1 MEENIKDEAK
11 FSQNEIIDIRN
22 ISNVATG
29 TVKIESNNDQGQTL
43 GSGVFL
49 KIERNNKPFNFL
61 MTNHHIIT
69 KDMIEHR
76 ETITI
81 FYDNE
86 KSKLSLELN
95 KKERIIQT
103 YNDFQIDVTIVEII
117 PIDKIEN
124 KFFLNVDLDLDD
136 ISLKKK
142 DIPIQ
147 VIQYPNGENL
157 SYSNGKMNLFQSID
171 YMFYH
176 DASTLE
182 GSSGSP
188 IVLKGKK
195 KVIGIHKGAKK
206 DKNNVIEKNVG
217 IFIGIVIEAIK
228 EYKKNGEGKEYYENG
243 NLKYEGNFEEDEYE
257 GDGTFYGENSIKY
270 IGQFK
275 KGKKNGKGKE
285 YYENGDLKYEGNF
298 EEDEY
303 EGDGTFYGQDGKIY
317 IGEFKKGKKNGDFC
331 IYNKEGGLIKE
342 CKYEDDNPIEENLSN
357 DNTDTGD
364 KREESEFQE
373 KNEED
378 GKSDDDNSSD
388 EDKKPKSNNIVDM
401 LGQIGEFFKPLG
413 EKLGIKCT
421 RATCKHEIK
430 YHYQK
435 GTGRWKCRKC
445 PKDNNI
451 CVIDII

>member
-69 KDMIEHR
+69 KDMIEQG

-117 PIDKIEN
+117 PKDKIEN
-124 KFFLNVDLDLDD
+124 KFFLNVDLDDYRSLEEKD
-136 ISLKKK
+136 I
-142 DIPIQ
+142 IPIQ

-157 SYSNGKMNLFQSID
+157 SYSNGKMNRFQSID

-188 IVLKGKK
+188 IVLKGKE

-257 GDGTFYGENSIKY
+257 GDGTFYGQDGKIY
-270 IGQFK
+270 IGKFK
-275 KGKKNGKGKE
+275 KGKKNG
-285 YYENGDLKYEGNF
+285 N
-298 EEDEY
+298 
-303 EGDGTFYGQDGKIY
+303 
-317 IGEFKKGKKNGDFC
+317 FC
-331 IYNKEGGLIKE
+331 ICNKEGGLIKE

-388 EDKKPKSNNIVDM
+388 EDKKPLSDM
-401 LGQIGEFFKPLG
+401 IGQIGEFFKPLG

-421 RATCKHEIK
+421 RATCKHETK
-430 YHYQK
+430 YHHQI

>member
-69 KDMIEHR
+69 KDMIEQG

-124 KFFLNVDLDLDD
+124 KFFLNVDLDDYRS
-136 ISLKKK
+136 IKEK

-157 SYSNGKMNLFQSID
+157 SYSNGKMNRFQSID

-188 IVLKGKK
+188 IVLKGKE

-243 NLKYEGNFEEDEYE
+243 N
-257 GDGTFYGENSIKY
+257 
-270 IGQFK
+270 
-275 KGKKNGKGKE
+275 
-285 YYENGDLKYEGNF
+285 LKYEGNF

-388 EDKKPKSNNIVDM
+388 EDNKPKSNIIDII
-401 LGQIGEFFKPLG
+401 GQIGEFFKPVG

-430 YHYQK
+430 YHKQI

>member
-1 MEENIKDEAK
+1 
-11 FSQNEIIDIRN
+11 
-22 ISNVATG
+22 
-29 TVKIESNNDQGQTL
+29 
-43 GSGVFL
+43 
-49 KIERNNKPFNFL
+49 
-61 MTNHHIIT
+61 
-69 KDMIEHR
+69 
-76 ETITI
+76 
-81 FYDNE
+81 
-86 KSKLSLELN
+86 
-95 KKERIIQT
+95 
-103 YNDFQIDVTIVEII
+103 
-117 PIDKIEN
+117 
-124 KFFLNVDLDLDD
+124 
-136 ISLKKK
+136 
-142 DIPIQ
+142 
-147 VIQYPNGENL
+147 
-157 SYSNGKMNLFQSID
+157 
-171 YMFYH
+171 MFYH

-188 IVLKGKK
+188 IVLKGKE

-206 DKNNVIEKNVG
+206 DKNNVIKKNVG

-388 EDKKPKSNNIVDM
+388 EDNKPKSNNIIDM
-401 LGQIGEFFKPLG
+401 IGQIGEFLKPVG

-421 RATCKHEIK
+421 RATCKHETK
-430 YHYQK
+430 YHHQI

>member
-69 KDMIEHR
+69 KDMIEQG

-117 PIDKIEN
+117 PKDKIEN
-124 KFFLNVDLDLDD
+124 KFFLNVDLDDYRS
-136 ISLKKK
+136 ITEK

-157 SYSNGKMNLFQSID
+157 SYSNGKMNRFQSID

-188 IVLKGKK
+188 IVLKGKE

-243 NLKYEGNFEEDEYE
+243 N
-257 GDGTFYGENSIKY
+257 
-270 IGQFK
+270 
-275 KGKKNGKGKE
+275 
-285 YYENGDLKYEGNF
+285 LKYEGNF

-388 EDKKPKSNNIVDM
+388 EDNKPKSNNIIDVI
-401 LGQIGEFFKPLG
+401 GQIGEFLKPVG

-421 RATCKHEIK
+421 RATCKHETK
-430 YHYQK
+430 YHHQI

>member
-11 FSQNEIIDIRN
+11 FSKNEIIDIRN

-103 YNDFQIDVTIVEII
+103 YNDFQIDITIIEII
-117 PIDKIEN
+117 PKDKIEN
-124 KFFLNVDLDLDD
+124 KFFLNVDLDDYR
-136 ISLKKK
+136 SLEEK

-157 SYSNGKMNLFQSID
+157 SYSNGKMNRFQSID

-188 IVLKGKK
+188 IVLKGKE

-257 GDGTFYGENSIKY
+257 GDGTFYGQDGKIY
-270 IGQFK
+270 IGKFK
-275 KGKKNGKGKE
+275 KGKKNG
-285 YYENGDLKYEGNF
+285 N
-298 EEDEY
+298 
-303 EGDGTFYGQDGKIY
+303 
-317 IGEFKKGKKNGDFC
+317 FC
-331 IYNKEGGLIKE
+331 ICNKEGGLIKE

-364 KREESEFQE
+364 KREESELKE

-388 EDKKPKSNNIVDM
+388 KDNKPESNNLFNMIS
-401 LGQIGEFFKPLG
+401 QIGEFFKPVG
-413 EKLGIKCT
+413 ENLGIKCT

-430 YHYQK
+430 YHYQI
-435 GTGRWKCRKC
+435 GTGEWKCRKC

>member
-69 KDMIEHR
+69 KDMIEQG

-103 YNDFQIDVTIVEII
+103 YNDFQIDVTVVEII

-124 KFFLNVDLDLDD
+124 KFFLNVDLDDYRS
-136 ISLKKK
+136 IKEK

-188 IVLKGKK
+188 IVLKGKE
-195 KVIGIHKGAKK
+195 KVIGIHKGSKK
-206 DKNNVIEKNVG
+206 DKNNVIKKNVG

-257 GDGTFYGENSIKY
+257 GDGTFYGQDGKIY
-270 IGQFK
+270 IGKFK
-275 KGKKNGKGKE
+275 KGKKNG
-285 YYENGDLKYEGNF
+285 N
-298 EEDEY
+298 
-303 EGDGTFYGQDGKIY
+303 
-317 IGEFKKGKKNGDFC
+317 FC

-388 EDKKPKSNNIVDM
+388 EDNKPKSNIIDM
-401 LGQIGEFFKPLG
+401 IGQIGEFLKPVG

-421 RATCKHEIK
+421 RATCKHETK
-430 YHYQK
+430 YHHQI

>member
-69 KDMIEHR
+69 KDMIEQG

-124 KFFLNVDLDLDD
+124 KFFLNVDLDDYR
-136 ISLKKK
+136 SLEEK
-142 DIPIQ
+142 DIPVQ

-157 SYSNGKMNLFQSID
+157 SYSNGKMNRFQSID

-188 IVLKGKK
+188 IVLKGKE

-243 NLKYEGNFEEDEYE
+243 N
-257 GDGTFYGENSIKY
+257 
-270 IGQFK
+270 
-275 KGKKNGKGKE
+275 
-285 YYENGDLKYEGNF
+285 LKYEGNF

-388 EDKKPKSNNIVDM
+388 EDKKPLSDM
-401 LGQIGEFFKPLG
+401 IGQIGEFFKPLG

-430 YHYQK
+430 YHKQI
-435 GTGRWKCRKC
+435 GTGEWKCRKC

>member
-69 KDMIEHR
+69 KDMIEQG

-124 KFFLNVDLDLDD
+124 KFFLNVDLDDYR
-136 ISLKKK
+136 SLEEK
-142 DIPIQ
+142 DIPVQ

-157 SYSNGKMNLFQSID
+157 SYSNGKMNRFQSID

-188 IVLKGKK
+188 IVLKGKE

-243 NLKYEGNFEEDEYE
+243 N
-257 GDGTFYGENSIKY
+257 
-270 IGQFK
+270 
-275 KGKKNGKGKE
+275 
-285 YYENGDLKYEGNF
+285 LKYEGNF

-388 EDKKPKSNNIVDM
+388 EDNKPKSNIIDM
-401 LGQIGEFFKPLG
+401 IGQIGEFLKPVG

-421 RATCKHEIK
+421 RATCKHETK
-430 YHYQK
+430 YHHQI

>member
-69 KDMIEHR
+69 KDMIEQG

-124 KFFLNVDLDLDD
+124 KFFLNVDLDDYRSLEEKD
-136 ISLKKK
+136 I
-142 DIPIQ
+142 IPIQ

-157 SYSNGKMNLFQSID
+157 SYSNGKMNRFQSID

-188 IVLKGKK
+188 IVLKGKE

-243 NLKYEGNFEEDEYE
+243 N
-257 GDGTFYGENSIKY
+257 
-270 IGQFK
+270 
-275 KGKKNGKGKE
+275 
-285 YYENGDLKYEGNF
+285 LKYEGNF

-388 EDKKPKSNNIVDM
+388 EDNKPKSNIIDM
-401 LGQIGEFFKPLG
+401 IGQIGEFLKPVG

-421 RATCKHEIK
+421 RATCKHETK
-430 YHYQK
+430 YHHQI

>member
-69 KDMIEHR
+69 KDMIEQG

-124 KFFLNVDLDLDD
+124 KFFLNVDLDDYRS
-136 ISLKKK
+136 IKEK

-157 SYSNGKMNLFQSID
+157 SYSNGKMNRFQSID

-188 IVLKGKK
+188 IVLKGKE

-270 IGQFK
+270 
-275 KGKKNGKGKE
+275 
-285 YYENGDLKYEGNF
+285 
-298 EEDEY
+298 
-303 EGDGTFYGQDGKIY
+303 
-317 IGEFKKGKKNGDFC
+317 
-331 IYNKEGGLIKE
+331 
-342 CKYEDDNPIEENLSN
+342 
-357 DNTDTGD
+357 
-364 KREESEFQE
+364 R
-373 KNEED
+373 
-378 GKSDDDNSSD
+378 
-388 EDKKPKSNNIVDM
+388 
-401 LGQIGEFFKPLG
+401 
-413 EKLGIKCT
+413 
-421 RATCKHEIK
+421 
-430 YHYQK
+430 
-435 GTGRWKCRKC
+435 
-445 PKDNNI
+445 
-451 CVIDII
+451 

>member
-69 KDMIEHR
+69 KDMIEQG

-117 PIDKIEN
+117 PKDKIEN
-124 KFFLNVDLDLDD
+124 KFFLNVDLDDYRS
-136 ISLKKK
+136 IKEK

-188 IVLKGKK
+188 IVLKGKE

-243 NLKYEGNFEEDEYE
+243 N
-257 GDGTFYGENSIKY
+257 
-270 IGQFK
+270 
-275 KGKKNGKGKE
+275 
-285 YYENGDLKYEGNF
+285 LKYEGNF

-421 RATCKHEIK
+421 RAACKHEIK
-430 YHYQK
+430 YHKQI
-435 GTGRWKCRKC
+435 GTGEWKCRKC

>member
-11 FSQNEIIDIRN
+11 FSENEIIDIRN

-29 TVKIESNNDQGQTL
+29 TVKIESNKTL

-69 KDMIEHR
+69 KDMIEQG

-103 YNDFQIDVTIVEII
+103 YNDFKIDITIVEII

-157 SYSNGKMNLFQSID
+157 SYSNGKMNRFQSID

-188 IVLKGKK
+188 IVLKGKE
-195 KVIGIHKGAKK
+195 KVIGIHKGSKK
-206 DKNNVIEKNVG
+206 DKNNVIKKNVG

-243 NLKYEGNFEEDEYE
+243 DLKYEGDFLEDDYE
-257 GDGTFYGENSIKY
+257 GNGTFYGE
-270 IGQFK
+270 
-275 KGKKNGKGKE
+275 
-285 YYENGDLKYEGNF
+285 
-298 EEDEY
+298 
-303 EGDGTFYGQDGKIY
+303 DGKIY
-317 IGEFKKGKKNGDFC
+317 IGAFKKGRKNGYFC
-331 IYNKEGGLIKE
+331 VYNKEGGLIKE
-342 CKYEDDNPIEENLSN
+342 CKYENDNPIEENLSN
-357 DNTDTGD
+357 NNTDTGD
-364 KREESEFQE
+364 KRGESEFKE
-373 KNEED
+373 KNKED

-388 EDKKPKSNNIVDM
+388 EDNKQKSNNSSDEDNKQKSNNSSNEDKKPKSNNLSNMI
-401 LGQIGEFFKPLG
+401 GQISEFFKPVG
-413 EKLGIKCT
+413 DKLGIKCT
-421 RATCKHEIK
+421 RATCKHKSK
-430 YHYQK
+430 YHDQI
-435 GTGRWKCRKC
+435 GTGEWKCRKC

>member
-69 KDMIEHR
+69 KDMIEQG

-124 KFFLNVDLDLDD
+124 KFFLNVDLDDYRS
-136 ISLKKK
+136 IKEK

-157 SYSNGKMNLFQSID
+157 SYSNGKMNRFQSID

-188 IVLKGKK
+188 IVLKGKE

-243 NLKYEGNFEEDEYE
+243 N
-257 GDGTFYGENSIKY
+257 
-270 IGQFK
+270 
-275 KGKKNGKGKE
+275 
-285 YYENGDLKYEGNF
+285 LKYEGNF

-388 EDKKPKSNNIVDM
+388 EDNKPKSNIIDM
-401 LGQIGEFFKPLG
+401 IGQIGEFLKPVG

-421 RATCKHEIK
+421 RATCKHETK
-430 YHYQK
+430 YHHQI